1 MDIMDQIKQQIESNN
16 VLLFM
21 KGTPNMPQCGFS
33 SKAAQVVMAC
43 GERFAYVNIL
53 EQPEIRANLP
63 KYANWPTFPQLWV
76 GGELVG
82 GSDILVE
89 MYESGELQT
98 LIKESAAKADSES
111 DAE

>member
-1 MDIMDQIKQQIESNN
+1 MDIMDQIKQQIESNT

-63 KYANWPTFPQLWV
+63 TYANWPTFPQLWV

-98 LIKESAAKADSES
+98 LIKDAVASAAEKE
-111 DAE
+111 AE

>member
-1 MDIMDQIKQQIESNN
+1 MDIMDQIKQQIESNT

-53 EQPEIRANLP
+53 EHPEIRANLP

-82 GSDILVE
+82 GSDIMAE

-98 LIKESAAKADSES
+98 LVKEASAAAGEQE
-111 DAE
+111 AG